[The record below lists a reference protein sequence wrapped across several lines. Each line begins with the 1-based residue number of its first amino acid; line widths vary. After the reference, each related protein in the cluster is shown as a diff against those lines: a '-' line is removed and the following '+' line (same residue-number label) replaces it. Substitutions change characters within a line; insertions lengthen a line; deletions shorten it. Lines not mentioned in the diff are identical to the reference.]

1 MENEE
6 NPIYPIDLS
15 IFKEQIRQTLLNIL
29 DTLPQVEKTL
39 ILEKSC
45 LSKLNYLTSL
55 EPLKERQV
63 RKELIILKST
73 SFVSDCPIIIY
84 IITPQLENVKII
96 EKHIESNTKDFGSKD
111 SNEIQDKEA
120 FNKYHIIFIPKIS
133 GECYSY
139 INDSKYKSYF
149 NMHILNIDIFQ
160 LDYDLLSLEN
170 KNSFRDIYIDRNLN
184 SLSSLSRAI
193 VKYETVFGRIKYK
206 YSKGFYSKKLTEILN
221 REEEALNNNLNNENE
236 TLACFIFDR
245 NIDMITPLCTNYVY
259 EGILDD
265 YIGIDF
271 NSISVNT
278 KILEKESKVD
288 NTKKIDLSEKD
299 KFYSSVKDFNF
310 KKIQKFFPEHL
321 TELNKENLDKEKK
334 AEKNSL
340 TNHINISDYVLRNQ
354 KYPIFKFYQ
363 NFEKSLLKGELPNKL
378 HDFIEDELSKKANEY
393 NLLKIICLESIIHSG
408 IKYKV
413 YEQIKKDFLN
423 IYGYQEIFLWH
434 NLEKMEILKQQD
446 NNNFYSDANKKLQLI
461 FDNVDINDPND
472 ISYTYNGYAPM
483 FIRLV
488 EKALSTGGWNAIKDL
503 LRKIPGD
510 TNFPSDET
518 DIFTASVDKQFI
530 LLVFIG
536 GITYGE
542 LASIRLLNKKNR
554 NKKFI
559 VITTGMINTKKIF
572 DSLKKGEYG
581 FETQNILTN

>member
-15 IFKEQIRQTLLNIL
+15 IFKDQIRQTLLSIL
-29 DTLPQVEKTL
+29 DTLPPVEKTL

-45 LSKLNYLTSL
+45 ISKLNYLTSL
-55 EPLKERQV
+55 EPLKERKV
-63 RKELIILKST
+63 KKELIVLKST
-73 SFVSDCPIIIY
+73 SFVSDCPIIVY
-84 IITPQLENVKII
+84 IITPQLENIKII

-111 SNEIQDKEA
+111 SNEIKEKESL
-120 FNKYHIIFIPKIS
+120 NKYHIIFIPKIS

-149 NMHILNIDIFQ
+149 NVHILNIDIFQ

-170 KNSFRDIYIDRNLN
+170 NNSFRDIYIDKNLN

-193 VKYETVFGRIKYK
+193 VKYETVFGRIKFK

-271 NSISVNT
+271 NSISINT

-288 NTKKIDLSEKD
+288 NIKKIDLSEKD

-310 KKIQKFFPEHL
+310 NKIKKFFPERL

-334 AEKNSL
+334 IEKNSL

-378 HDFIEDELSKKANEY
+378 NDFIEDELSKKANEY
-393 NLLKIICLESIIHSG
+393 NLLKIVCLESIIHSG

-423 IYGYQEIFLWH
+423 VYGYQEIFLWH
-434 NLEKMEILKQQD
+434 NLERIEMLKQQD
-446 NNNFYSDANKKLQLI
+446 NNTFYSDANKKLQLI

-483 FIRLV
+483 LIRLI
-488 EKALSTGGWNAIKDL
+488 EKAISPGGWNAIKDL
-503 LRKIPGD
+503 LKKIPGD

-518 DIFTASVDKQFI
+518 DIFTTSVDKQFI

-542 LASIRLLNKKNR
+542 LAAIRLLNKKNR

-581 FETQNILTN
+581 FESQNILTN

>member
-15 IFKEQIRQTLLNIL
+15 IFKDQIRQTLLNIL

-111 SNEIQDKEA
+111 SNEIQDKET

-340 TNHINISDYVLRNQ
+340 TNHISISDYVLRNQ

-542 LASIRLLNKKNR
+542 LAAIRLLNKKNR